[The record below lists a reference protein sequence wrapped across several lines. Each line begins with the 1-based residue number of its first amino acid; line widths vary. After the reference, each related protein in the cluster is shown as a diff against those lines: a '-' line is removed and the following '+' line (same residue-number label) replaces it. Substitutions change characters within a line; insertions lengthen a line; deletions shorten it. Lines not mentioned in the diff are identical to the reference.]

1 MTRFGRSSPPDE
13 DAAADLSSN
22 SRIPSLEECQRLD
35 ESLREDLEVLDYEV
49 RCVVNQI
56 LAGVDQS
63 RRDGVLFLKASSTV
77 LLSVAAGLMEAAAER
92 TREPADVESFKAIAE
107 DAAEWAKTR
116 KLRYFSSGE
125 G

>member
-1 MTRFGRSSPPDE
+1 MTRFGRSSPQDE
-13 DAAADLSSN
+13 DAKADHPAS
-22 SRIPSLEECQRLD
+22 SRIPSLQECQQID

-63 RRDGVLFLKASSTV
+63 GRDGVLFLRASATV
-77 LLSVAAGLMEAAAER
+77 LLSIAAGLTETAAER
-92 TREPADVESFKAIAE
+92 TREPVDIESFKAIAE
-107 DAAEWAKTR
+107 DAAEWAKSR
-116 KLRYFSSGE
+116 KLRYFTSGE